1 MEMGIST
8 SEVAASPDMGSR
20 EAANSKA
27 LYDIGILLMYGGGM
41 GLVAFFLFN

>member
-8 SEVAASPDMGSR
+8 PQVGPSPDMRSR
-20 EAANSKA
+20 EAAISKA